1 MCMQLFDNV
10 GKEFPVE
17 LDVQDGT
24 EFAVLNVK
32 LEIA

>member
-17 LDVQDGT
+17 LDVQDDAS
-24 EFAVLNVK
+24 FAVLIVK

>member
-10 GKEFPVE
+10 DKEFPVV
-17 LDVQDGT
+17 LNIQNGT
-24 EFAVLNVK
+24 GFAVLNVK